1 MRATLSPVWWLLS
14 LLVVARVSS
23 GQEQAACTFCTCVG
37 SPVIEVKNCNDA
49 LITIPSNIPTTVKN
63 MWIDNSFIRFIRPAA
78 FRDLS
83 SLTVLGLYGNQIS
96 VIPANAFSG
105 LVSLKVLDLRE
116 NGISDLSA
124 RAFTGLSALTLLELQ
139 NNLLSTLPPGLF
151 QNLSALTQVDLSGNS
166 FGAVAPPSTYRVLTS
181 LNKCDAACATCYGA
195 GPDACC
201 AAFCLSCNSTKC
213 TSCYVGSVMVDGVC
227 GPPAPLQIIA
237 ASFPATALEGNEIQG
252 VITLHNY
259 GNTSLDNVKLG
270 MYPGYGLQLD
280 LYDQQQKPVPYLLQ
294 AEVQQAIT
302 RLASGTSS
310 LDGYIDDIGQVSLAA
325 GQTLAFPVKFVFQGP
340 AFPLLFF
347 SRYDAWSLLVQDT
360 SNSVGVIWRME
371 PQETNIAVSPIAND
385 AELVCGCTL
394 AINEMPELMLR
405 RPLAKHLVPLDTNA
419 VMDRFQLC
427 ALATGGRVTLLN
439 VTTGSNR
446 ASCQESCFNSP
457 TCSSFLTND
466 PYAANTDRSIPPL
479 CILSGADRFDKQ
491 YRPINALRR
500 DTYLQVDDVLA
511 ANSSANLNNIT
522 SFRTF
527 DARFPDR
534 PSVTTTI
541 LAGPGRIIAQPFAP
555 HAVEVVSGF
564 YVASATAD
572 FRFALLV
579 NPALPTVELE
589 FIEAEVRILL
599 KPNVTAMDI
608 ALLRK
613 DADFYSEHYMAL
625 AFKMPNDAL
634 SELSF
639 SMTAGNQYYIE
650 AILYYH
656 GLSSGLTRPAV
667 TLEVFT
673 PEVGNAPMVFYH
685 PERARIALGCWAA
698 AEPEYAT
705 LASGPPTA

>member
-1 MRATLSPVWWLLS
+1 M
-14 LLVVARVSS
+14 
-23 GQEQAACTFCTCVG
+23 
-37 SPVIEVKNCNDA
+37 
-49 LITIPSNIPTTVKN
+49 
-63 MWIDNSFIRFIRPAA
+63 
-78 FRDLS
+78 
-83 SLTVLGLYGNQIS
+83 TVLGLQLNQIS
-96 VIPANAFSG
+96 VIPAHAFSG
-105 LVSLKVLDLRE
+105 LDALKILDLHG

-124 RAFTGLSALTLLELQ
+124 TAFTGLSALTFLDLSSTGLTRVPRGMLAGLNSLQ
-139 NNLLSTLPPGLF
+139 ILDLSNNLLSNLPPGLF
-151 QNLSALTQVDLSGNS
+151 RDLSVLAQVNLQGNL
-166 FGAVAPPSTYRVLTS
+166 FFENATAPPGTYRSEAGS
-181 LNKCDAACATCYGA
+181 LYKCSTRCDTCYGA

-201 AAFCLSCNSTKC
+201 ATYCLSCNSTNC

-227 GPPAPLQIIA
+227 RPPAPLQIIA
-237 ASFPATALEGNEIQG
+237 TSFPATAFWNTDIQG

-270 MYPGYGLQLD
+270 MWHGYGLQLN
-280 LYDQQQKPVPYLLQ
+280 LYQEPAPYLLQ
-294 AEVQQAIT
+294 AQVQQEIT
-302 RLASGTSS
+302 RLASS
-310 LDGYIDDIGQVSLAA
+310 LDNKIDDIGQVSLAA
-325 GQTLAFPVKFVFQGP
+325 GQTLAFPVKFNLQGRELL
-340 AFPLLFF
+340 PLIFFALFD
-347 SRYDAWSLLVQDT
+347 SWSLLVQDT
-360 SNSVGVIWRME
+360 SDSVGVIRLIS

-500 DTYLQVDDVLA
+500 DTYLQVDDVIA

-555 HAVEVVSGF
+555 HAVEVVS
-564 YVASATAD
+564 
-572 FRFALLV
+572 
-579 NPALPTVELE
+579 
-589 FIEAEVRILL
+589 
-599 KPNVTAMDI
+599 
-608 ALLRK
+608 
-613 DADFYSEHYMAL
+613 
-625 AFKMPNDAL
+625 
-634 SELSF
+634 
-639 SMTAGNQYYIE
+639 
-650 AILYYH
+650 
-656 GLSSGLTRPAV
+656 
-667 TLEVFT
+667 
-673 PEVGNAPMVFYH
+673 
-685 PERARIALGCWAA
+685 
-698 AEPEYAT
+698 
-705 LASGPPTA
+705 